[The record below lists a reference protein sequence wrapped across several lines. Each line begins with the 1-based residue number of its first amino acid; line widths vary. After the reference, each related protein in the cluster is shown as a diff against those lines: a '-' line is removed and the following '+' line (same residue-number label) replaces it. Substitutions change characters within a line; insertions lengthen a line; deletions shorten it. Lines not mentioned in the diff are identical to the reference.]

1 MRSYARSS
9 SFKMALLFTV
19 LLGLATAALSYV
31 GYYFSRDSFIDNAET
46 VIASEIKYLAL
57 LDRQG
62 QLRTTLGSLSV
73 ANRSS
78 HQPFQYLLQTADERY
93 IAGSLHSLPQ
103 QVNIL
108 KEGTITFDDDQTN
121 RLYAARFHL
130 FADGRKLLV
139 AYDITRVSQHYT
151 MLKWLSIT
159 AIFLMALVIL
169 TSYFISTF
177 VVSRTNQIAATAQ
190 DIVRTG
196 DLSRRI
202 NLSSRWDDLGF
213 MAGVL
218 NVFLERNE
226 QQVNAIKQVSDNIAH
241 DLRTPLTRLHSS
253 LEQLHSTAPT
263 NQQEQIAQLLKETDL
278 LLSTFAAL
286 LRISRLEASAAA
298 ISLQPVAL
306 EQVAQDVLELYEPVA
321 ELKNIRLT
329 HGLAST
335 LVMGDRDLIFQM
347 LANLLDNAIKF
358 TPEHGHISLNTE
370 VTAGLPTLTLIDS
383 GPGIAPELQD
393 KVFERFYRV
402 DSARSQNTGSGL
414 GLSLV
419 KAAAQQMGIKITL
432 SPAQADNPS
441 TGLSVM
447 LQFMPGSPNVTNL

>member
-1 MRSYARSS
+1 
-9 SFKMALLFTV
+9 MALLFTV
-19 LLGLATAALSYV
+19 LLGLATAALGYV
-31 GYYFSRDSFIDNAET
+31 STYFSRDSFIDNAEK
-46 VIASEIKYLAL
+46 VIATEIKYLAL
-57 LDRQG
+57 LDSHG
-62 QLRTTLGSLSV
+62 QLQLALDNLAPQPV
-73 ANRSS
+73 A
-78 HQPFQYLLQTADERY
+78 FLYLLQSAQGDY
-93 IAGSLHSLPQ
+93 LAGSLKAVPQ

-108 KEGTITFDDDQTN
+108 KEGTITFTDNQSHK
-121 RLYAARFHL
+121 LYAARFHL

-139 AYDITRVSQHYT
+139 ATDITRVSQHYT
-151 MLKWLSIT
+151 MLKWLSLA

-169 TSYFISTF
+169 TSYLISTF

-202 NLSSRWDDLGF
+202 NLSSHWDDLGF

-226 QQVNAIKQVSDNIAH
+226 QQVKAIKQVSDNIAH
-241 DLRTPLTRLHSS
+241 DLRTPLTRLHNS
-253 LEQLHSTAPT
+253 LEQLHSAAPES
-263 NQQEQIAQLLKETDL
+263 QQEQIAQLLKETDL
-278 LLSTFAAL
+278 LLSTFATL

-321 ELKNIRLT
+321 ELKHIHLT
-329 HGLAST
+329 HRLPPA

-347 LANLLDNAIKF
+347 LTNLLDNAIKF
-358 TPEHGHISLNTE
+358 TPEHGQISLHTE
-370 VTAGLPTLTLIDS
+370 ITAGIPTLTLTDS

-402 DSARSQNTGSGL
+402 DSARSQNAGSGL

-419 KAAAQQMGIKITL
+419 KAAAEQMGIEITL
-432 SPAQADNPS
+432 SPAQDKSAAQ
-441 TGLSVM
+441 GLSVM
-447 LQFMPGSPNVTNL
+447 LRFMPPPSNVTNL